1 MRGRYIGDEPDGL
14 VPAPILAEA
23 YQRIHQI
30 DSRPVFSIFG
40 SVVPYHQHKGAYWK
54 DYVNSSDIVGFD
66 AYPFGPT
73 IPVPGGDGVEL
84 GCRSFEQSLSGRC
97 FRNLSVIAEAVD
109 GVTNFAPAARK
120 PIWLVDQTMGNRELF
135 RREPSAQEERAVTYL
150 ALIHGASGT
159 LMTHPSSGPFPKQ
172 LDTACLHSSAS
183 NESEQTIVRC
193 VGQGSSISCGRPA
206 SAAVP
211 RPAGRRTRSRRGA
224 QQVLLKRRSN
234 RAALRCGMSAGRW
247 RWRWLSSGSLGCS
260 AGARMAAC
268 RWPKELRL
276 QSLLVT
282 YMRPHASTAVVAKF

>member
-159 LMTHPSSGPFPKQ
+159 TLTHPTPSKFWSQSPNSSTRLACILRQAMNLSKRSCVASGRDHPLPAGDRPRRRCQGQLVVAPAAGVAPSRSYSSGDP
-172 LDTACLHSSAS
+172 T
-183 NESEQTIVRC
+183 E
-193 VGQGSSISCGRPA
+193 
-206 SAAVP
+206 
-211 RPAGRRTRSRRGA
+211 
-224 QQVLLKRRSN
+224 
-234 RAALRCGMSAGRW
+234 
-247 RWRWLSSGSLGCS
+247 
-260 AGARMAAC
+260 
-268 RWPKELRL
+268 
-276 QSLLVT
+276 
-282 YMRPHASTAVVAKF
+282 